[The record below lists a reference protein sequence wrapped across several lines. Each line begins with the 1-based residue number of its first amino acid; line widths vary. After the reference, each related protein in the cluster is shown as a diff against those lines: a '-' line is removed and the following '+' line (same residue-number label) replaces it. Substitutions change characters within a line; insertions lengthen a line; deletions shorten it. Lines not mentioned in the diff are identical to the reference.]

1 MSLPKREVA
10 PGVSLSMLATDKFK
24 VNSLIMNIELPL
36 TEENVTYANLC
47 ARVLKRGTKKYPDM
61 KSLTIKLD
69 ELYASDISAAVTR
82 SGETEYL
89 CLYSDFLVERYTG
102 ECDIIKE
109 ITELFGEML
118 FSPLAHNG
126 EFNKDY
132 VTVEKKNVSDSIDS
146 LINNKGA
153 YAKFR
158 CTEEMC
164 KDEVY
169 AISPLGNKKI
179 LSGITAKS
187 LYEFYNAAVRENRIE
202 FLYTGEAVY
211 FDKIYDCLC
220 KVFKNSDRCYKPYKS
235 ECYIKENAD
244 KVREII
250 EDMPVN
256 QGKLSIGMR
265 TGITNK
271 SNDIAPLIVA
281 NEIFG
286 GSPNSKLFMNVR
298 EKMSLCYYCSSGLD
312 AVKGLM
318 FVNAG
323 IETENFEVAKNAIF
337 KQLDAVKRGEF
348 TDEEFDSAIASLVN
362 GYKSVSDSVTSLE
375 AWYMSRIFRDEDDT
389 PESRMEQVL
398 KVTPDEVKAAAAK
411 ISPEVVFFLRGT
423 LKEDEADE

>member
-1 MSLPKREVA
+1 MSLPKRKVA

-47 ARVLKRGTKKYPDM
+47 ARVLKRGTKNYPDI

-109 ITELFGEML
+109 ITDLFGEML
-118 FSPLAHNG
+118 FAPLAHNG

-146 LINNKGA
+146 LINNKSA

-164 KDEVY
+164 KGEVY
-169 AISPLGNKKI
+169 AISPLGNKEI

-187 LYEFYNAAVRENRIE
+187 LYEFYRNAVRENRIE

-220 KVFKNSDRCYKPYKS
+220 EVFKNSDRCYTPYKS
-235 ECYIKENAD
+235 ECYIKKSAENT
-244 KVREII
+244 REII

-256 QGKLSIGMR
+256 QGKLSIGML
-265 TGITNK
+265 TGITNT
-271 SNDIAPLIVA
+271 SDDIAPLIVA

-323 IETENFEVAKNAIF
+323 IETENFDVAKEAIF

-398 KVTPDEVKAAAAK
+398 KVTPEEVKAAAAK
-411 ISPEVVFFLRGT
+411 ISPEGVFFLRGT

>member
-1 MSLPKREVA
+1 
-10 PGVSLSMLATDKFK
+10 
-24 VNSLIMNIELPL
+24 
-36 TEENVTYANLC
+36 
-47 ARVLKRGTKKYPDM
+47 
-61 KSLTIKLD
+61 
-69 ELYASDISAAVTR
+69 
-82 SGETEYL
+82 
-89 CLYSDFLVERYTG
+89 
-102 ECDIIKE
+102 
-109 ITELFGEML
+109 
-118 FSPLAHNG
+118 
-126 EFNKDY
+126 
-132 VTVEKKNVSDSIDS
+132 
-146 LINNKGA
+146 
-153 YAKFR
+153 
-158 CTEEMC
+158 MC
-164 KDEVY
+164 KGEVY
-169 AISPLGNKKI
+169 AISPLGNKEI

-187 LYEFYNAAVRENRIE
+187 LYEFYRNAVRENRIE

-220 KVFKNSDRCYKPYKS
+220 EVFKNSDRCYKPFKN
-235 ECYIKENAD
+235 ECYIKKSAENT
-244 KVREII
+244 REII

-265 TGITNK
+265 TGITNT
-271 SNDIAPLIVA
+271 SDDIAPLIVA

-323 IETENFEVAKNAIF
+323 IETENFDVAKEAIF

-348 TDEEFDSAIASLVN
+348 TDEEFDSAVASLVN

-398 KVTPDEVKAAAAK
+398 KVTPEEVKAAAAK